1 MFILDCTLA
10 NIMNALREEPSIQIE
25 LMQELLNLE
34 VDLSARYTSPF
45 REDHTPGCFFQWEYG
60 ILKFKDF
67 AADISL
73 TGDVLNMLELCTDMT
88 KADGL
93 KYINRR
99 YNLGLGYETDMITLP
114 KLSTNIVKQKIEHTP
129 ATIRFEFNNA
139 YMFYDYFY
147 AYGIQKPTLN
157 RFLVLPCKTVWV
169 KNKRGVVEVFQANK
183 SNPIYLYCWKNAVGE
198 LTENYKM
205 LQPFARKNTKW
216 RTNHGLIDDVGLC
229 EVGNDESKISSE
241 SRDTNEN
248 PLEIDFITSSRKDR
262 MVLYEIGYTSI
273 CANNEAQII
282 TSDKYKARY
291 TFMDNDAAGIASAG
305 KYNLPALFV
314 PKEPDVKDPSDYAK
328 KYGLQALKQFID
340 VNTSKQI

>member
-1 MFILDCTLA
+1 MFILDCSA
-10 NIMNALREEPSIQIE
+10 VNVRNALREEPHIQVE
-25 LMQELLNLE
+25 LMQELLQVE
-34 VDLSARYTSPF
+34 VSIGAKYTSPF
-45 REDHTPGCFFQWEYG
+45 REDHNPGCFFQWEYG

-73 TGDVLNMLELCTDMT
+73 AGDVLDMLRLCTGL
-88 KADGL
+88 AVSDGL

-129 ATIRFEFNNA
+129 ATIRFEFNREF
-139 YMFYDYFY
+139 MFYDYFY

-229 EVGNDESKISSE
+229 EVGNEN
-241 SRDTNEN
+241 RDTNEN

-328 KYGLQALKQFID
+328 KYGLNALKQFID
-340 VNTSKQI
+340 ASINTSKQI

>member
-1 MFILDCTLA
+1 MFRLDCTLV

-34 VDLSARYTSPF
+34 VDLSAKYTSPF
-45 REDHTPGCFFQWEYG
+45 REDHNPGCFFQWEYG

-114 KLSTNIVKQKIEHTP
+114 KLTPVITKQKVEHTP
-129 ATIRFEFNNA
+129 AIIRFEFSA
-139 YMFYDYFY
+139 EYMFYDYFY

-183 SNPIYLYCWKNAVGE
+183 SNPVYLYCWKNAVGE

-216 RTNHGLIDDVGLC
+216 RTNHGLIDDVGLSDVSQSRLDKSDVNN
-229 EVGNDESKISSE
+229 EIISV
-241 SRDTNEN
+241 
-248 PLEIDFITSSRKDR
+248 DFITSSRKDR

-282 TSDKYKARY
+282 TSGKYKARY

-328 KYGLQALKQFID
+328 KYGLNALKEF
-340 VNTSKQI
+340 VNANTNTSK

>member
-1 MFILDCTLA
+1 
-10 NIMNALREEPSIQIE
+10 MNALREEPSIQIE
-25 LMQELLNLE
+25 LMQELLNLK
-34 VDLSARYTSPF
+34 VDLNAKYTSPF
-45 REDHTPGCFFQWEYG
+45 REDHNPGCFFQWEYG

-114 KLSTNIVKQKIEHTP
+114 KLTTNIVKQKIEHTS
-129 ATIRFEFNNA
+129 ATIRFEFNREF
-139 YMFYDYFY
+139 MFYDYFY
-147 AYGIQKPTLN
+147 AYGIQKSTLN

-169 KNKRGVVEVFQANK
+169 KNKKGVVEVFQANK
-183 SNPIYLYCWKNAVGE
+183 SNPVYLYCWKNAAGE

-205 LQPFARKNTKW
+205 LQPFARKNLKW
-216 RTNHGLIDDVGLC
+216 RTNHSLIDDVGLC
-229 EVGNDESKISSE
+229 ENRISDE
-241 SRDTNEN
+241 NQ
-248 PLEIDFITSSRKDR
+248 LEIDFITSSRKDR

-273 CANNEAQII
+273 CANNETQII

-291 TFMDNDAAGIASAG
+291 TFMDNDAAGVASAG

-328 KYGLQALKQFID
+328 KYGLEALKQFINASI
-340 VNTSKQI
+340 NTSK

>member
-1 MFILDCTLA
+1 MFRLDCTLV
-10 NIMNALREEPSIQIE
+10 NIMNALREEPSIQTE
-25 LMQELLNLE
+25 LMQELLQVE
-34 VDLSARYTSPF
+34 VSIGAKYTSPF
-45 REDHTPGCFFQWEYG
+45 REDHNPGCFFQWEYG
-60 ILKFKDF
+60 ILTFKDF
-67 AADISL
+67 AADIRL
-73 TGDVLNMLELCTDMT
+73 TGNVLNMLELCTGMT

-114 KLSTNIVKQKIEHTP
+114 KLTPVITKQKIEHTP
-129 ATIRFEFNNA
+129 AIIRFEFSA
-139 YMFYDYFY
+139 DYMFYDYFY

-183 SNPIYLYCWKNAVGE
+183 SNPVYLYCWKNAVGE

-229 EVGNDESKISSE
+229 EVGNE
-241 SRDTNEN
+241 NN

-282 TSDKYKARY
+282 TSGKYKARY

-340 VNTSKQI
+340 ASINTSKQI

>member
-1 MFILDCTLA
+1 MFRLDCTLV

-25 LMQELLNLE
+25 LMEELLNLE
-34 VDLSARYTSPF
+34 VDLGAKYTSPF
-45 REDHTPGCFFQWEYG
+45 REDHSPGCFFQWEYG

-73 TGDVLNMLELCTDMT
+73 TGDVLNMLELCTGMT

-114 KLSTNIVKQKIEHTP
+114 KLTPVIVKQKIEHTP
-129 ATIRFEFNNA
+129 AIIRFEFSA
-139 YMFYDYFY
+139 EYMFYDYFY

-169 KNKRGVVEVFQANK
+169 KNNKGVVEVFRANK
-183 SNPIYLYCWKNAVGE
+183 SNPVYLYCWKNAEGK

-205 LQPFARKNTKW
+205 LQPFARKNLKW
-216 RTNHGLIDDVGLC
+216 RTNHSLIDDVGLSD
-229 EVGNDESKISSE
+229 VSQNRNDMSLDKNKSEIISV
-241 SRDTNEN
+241 
-248 PLEIDFITSSRKDR
+248 DFITSSRKDR

-282 TSDKYKARY
+282 TSGKYKARY

-328 KYGLQALKQFID
+328 KYGLNALKEF
-340 VNTSKQI
+340 VNANTSK